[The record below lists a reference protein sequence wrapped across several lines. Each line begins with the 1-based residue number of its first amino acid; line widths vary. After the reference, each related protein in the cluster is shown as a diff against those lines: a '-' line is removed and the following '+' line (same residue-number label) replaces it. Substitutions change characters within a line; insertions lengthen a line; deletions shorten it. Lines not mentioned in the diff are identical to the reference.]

1 MGMTNSGSQTKLR
14 PTSGVKYAPKNRPQ
28 TAMLTQT
35 KTEHKYA
42 NININIIEQIGGR
55 KTKVEEADI

>member
-1 MGMTNSGSQTKLR
+1 MGMTNSGSQSKLR
-14 PTSGVKYAPKNRPQ
+14 PTSGVKYATKNRPQ

-42 NININIIEQIGGR
+42 NININIIE
-55 KTKVEEADI
+55 